1 LAYRRL
7 GLRGVR
13 SGKQAIEHDVIH
25 LGGIDEDLLKRLDE
39 WRRKDDDPPSRPE
52 AIRRP
57 VGLGL
62 KAKRKI

>member
-1 LAYRRL
+1 L
-7 GLRGVR
+7 GIPP
-13 SGKQAIEHDVIH
+13 GKRAAGGAFDPPGLLQ
-25 LGGIDEDLLKRLDE
+25 GGIDEDLLERLDE
-39 WRRKDDDPPSRPE
+39 WRRKDDDPPNRPE

>member
-1 LAYRRL
+1 M
-7 GLRGVR
+7 
-13 SGKQAIEHDVIH
+13 IH

-39 WRRKDDDPPSRPE
+39 WSRKDDDPPSRPE

-57 VGLGL
+57 VELGL